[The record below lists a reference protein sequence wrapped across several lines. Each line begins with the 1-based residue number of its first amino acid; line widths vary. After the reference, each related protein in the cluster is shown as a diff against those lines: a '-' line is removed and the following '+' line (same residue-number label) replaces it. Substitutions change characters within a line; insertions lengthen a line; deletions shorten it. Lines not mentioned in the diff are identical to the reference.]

1 MLNFLRGAAVCALA
15 VAVLS
20 PVSFSAD
27 NPKTIAPKDSLGI
40 EFDSLDRSVN
50 PCEDF
55 YQFSCGGWRRANPL
69 PADKPGW
76 NRYSS
81 MAERNRATLHEI
93 LEQLAAAP
101 ADSLQPWQRQI
112 ANDYASCMDETA
124 LNKLG
129 TKPLQPFFAQID
141 AIKTRADLAR
151 AVASF
156 HDVNIPMFFRFGA
169 APSLQ
174 DARKMIAEVDQGG
187 LGLPD
192 RDYYFKTDP
201 KSEETRKKYVEHV
214 TKMMK
219 LIGSSQAEAERQAAV
234 IMKLETAL
242 AESSMTRVARRDP
255 KALDHFMPVKQ
266 FETLAPNAELA
277 VYFKESGAPSFDNLN
292 VAVPDFFSRLSK
304 ELSSVPLADWKT
316 YMKWHVVSTLAPALS
331 TPFVDES
338 FAFYSQYLSGQ
349 KEQEVRWKRCTR
361 AVDLQLGDSLGRA
374 YVEKAFSPEGKA
386 RAKELVMAVSQSLGD
401 TIREADWM
409 TDATKQK
416 ALVKLSAIHYDK
428 LGYPDEWKDYSSIR
442 ITRTDY
448 VGNRNR
454 AYEYEVKR
462 DLAKIGQPTDRKDWG
477 MTPPTVNAY
486 YDPQHAEIVFPA
498 GILQPPMFSAD
509 FEDAVNFGAVGRVVG
524 HELTHGFDDEGRQ
537 FDAEGNLSDWWTPS
551 DAKAFEGRAAC
562 ISDQYSNYVA
572 VKDPKTGEEV
582 KLNGKLTL
590 GENVAD
596 NGGVRVSYRAYMSK
610 LQEKGAAPDVGGFSP
625 EQRFFIAY
633 AQSRCEN
640 LSDSYA
646 RLLAQVD
653 PHSPGRYRA
662 IGPVV
667 NMPEFWKAFGCK
679 KGQPMVSNNACRVW

>member
-1 MLNFLRGAAVCALA
+1 MLNFLRRATLCALA

-27 NPKTIAPKDSLGI
+27 NPKAIAPKDSLGI
-40 EFDSLDRSVN
+40 EFDSLDRTVN

-55 YQFSCGGWRRANPL
+55 YQFSCGGWRTANPL

-81 MAERNRATLHEI
+81 MAERNRAILHDI
-93 LEQLAAAP
+93 LEQLAATP
-101 ADSLQPWQRQI
+101 AGSLQPWQRQI
-112 ANDYASCMDETA
+112 ADDYASCMDETA
-124 LNKLG
+124 INKLG
-129 TKPLQPFFAQID
+129 AKPLQPLFAQID
-141 AIKTRADLAR
+141 AMKTRADVAR
-151 AVASF
+151 VVANF

-169 APSLQ
+169 SPSLK
-174 DARKMIAEVDQGG
+174 DASKMVAEVDQGG

-192 RDYYFKTDP
+192 RDYYFKTDA
-201 KSEETRKKYVEHV
+201 KSEETRKKYVEHIS
-214 TKMMK
+214 KMMQLLGAK
-219 LIGSSQAEAERQAAV
+219 AEAQRQAEV

-266 FETLAPNAELA
+266 FESLAPSAELA
-277 VYFKESGAPSFDNLN
+277 VYFRDSGAPAFDSLN
-292 VAVPDFFSRLSK
+292 VAVPDFFARLSK
-304 ELSSVPLADWKT
+304 ELSAVPLADWKT
-316 YMKWHVVSTLAPALS
+316 YMKWHVVHTLSPALS
-331 TPFVDES
+331 TPFVDEN
-338 FAFYSQYLSGQ
+338 FAFYSQYLSGV

-361 AVDLQLGDSLGRA
+361 SVDLQLGDSLGRA
-374 YVEKAFSPEGKA
+374 FVEKAFGKEGKQ
-386 RAKELVMAVSQSLGD
+386 RMKELVEAVSQSLGD
-401 TIREADWM
+401 TIRQADWM

-416 ALVKLSAIHYDK
+416 ALVKLAAIHYDK
-428 LGYPDEWKDYSSIR
+428 LGYPDEWKDYSSIK
-442 ITRTDY
+442 ITRADY

-462 DLAKIGQPTDRKDWG
+462 DLAKIGKPTDRKDWG

-498 GILQPPMFSAD
+498 GMLQPPMFSAD

-537 FDAEGNLSDWWTPS
+537 FDATGNLTDWWTPS
-551 DAKAFEGRAAC
+551 DAKSFEERSAC
-562 ISDQYSNYVA
+562 IRDQYSNYVA
-572 VKDPKTGEEV
+572 LKDPKTGEEV

-596 NGGVRVSYRAYMSK
+596 NGGVRMSYLAYMKK
-610 LQEKGAAPDVGGFSP
+610 LKEKGAAPDVGGFSP

-679 KGQPMVSNNACRVW
+679 KGQPMVSENACRVW